1 MFVLHV
7 DLKVKPGAQQN
18 LEDTF
23 VGTFIPAV
31 SQQSG
36 FRDVTLLRPFEEGGG
51 DYRLSIAFDD
61 RDSQQKWVAT
71 DLHQVVWPQMESHC
85 LTYSVKNFL
94 SAGASGTARS
104 QAHV

>member
-7 DLKVKPGAQQN
+7 DLKVKPGAQQD

-23 VGTFIPAV
+23 AGTFMPAV

-36 FRDVTLLRPFEEGGG
+36 FRGANLLRPFEDDGG

-61 RDSQQKWVAT
+61 RDSQQRWVAT

-85 LTYSVKNFL
+85 LTYSVKKFL
-94 SAGASGTARS
+94 SVGSSEAARS